1 MVDEQKLR
9 QLAIASSLSIQQRAD
24 MNEAEFS
31 DCEDMRRE
39 FRHNAPKAIL
49 SLLDELHTLREERTA
64 WRVTAENSESAVKQA
79 RIDALEEAKTL
90 IENYPFWL
98 GTTAKA
104 EICTA
109 IESLKG
115 TP

>member
-9 QLAIASSLSIQQRAD
+9 QLAIASILSIQQRAD

-49 SLLDELHTLREERTA
+49 SLLDELQTLRSERTEC
-64 WRVTAENSESAVKQA
+64 RVTAENAEAAVKQA

-90 IENYPFWL
+90 IENYPFL
-98 GTTAKA
+98 LTAKA
-104 EICTA
+104 EICSA
-109 IESLKG
+109 IELLKG